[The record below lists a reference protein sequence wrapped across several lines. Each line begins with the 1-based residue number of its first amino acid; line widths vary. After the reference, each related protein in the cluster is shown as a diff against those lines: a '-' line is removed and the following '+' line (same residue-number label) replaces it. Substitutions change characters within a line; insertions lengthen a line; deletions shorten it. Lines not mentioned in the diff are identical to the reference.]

1 MISQISHLT
10 CHECGTVYDP
20 SEVQTYCKK
29 DNQPLV
35 AHYNLGNKLISKM
48 ELCLRE
54 SSMWRYR
61 EFLPIEFDENI
72 VSLGEGMSP
81 LLKMRKLEEKNGA
94 TNIYIKDEGQNP
106 TGSFKARGLSMA
118 VSKAK
123 ELGIDTMCIPTAGNA
138 GSALSAYC
146 AKAGIKAKIY
156 MPKATPSV
164 FQKDCKV
171 MGADV
176 NIVEG
181 NISDCGKLMR
191 EHNADGKWFD
201 VTTLKEP
208 YRLEGKKTMGYEIAE
223 QLDWKLPDAIL
234 YPTGGGT
241 GLIGIWRAFQELLS
255 LGWVDHIPTKMIAV
269 QVASC
274 DPIVNAFSKQSTT
287 SIPYENPGIT
297 IANGLRVPHAFGHK
311 LILNTLYQSKGTA
324 ISISDEE
331 IRKSISTVA
340 QSEGIFLSPEGAAVY
355 NAYEKLLQSKF
366 LKATDSAVLLNTGSM
381 YKYIENI

>member
-1 MISQISHLT
+1 
-10 CHECGTVYDP
+10 
-20 SEVQTYCKK
+20 
-29 DNQPLV
+29 
-35 AHYNLGNKLISKM
+35 
-48 ELCLRE
+48 
-54 SSMWRYR
+54 
-61 EFLPIEFDENI
+61 
-72 VSLGEGMSP
+72 
-81 LLKMRKLEEKNGA
+81 
-94 TNIYIKDEGQNP
+94 
-106 TGSFKARGLSMA
+106 MA